1 MKERKQQMPLG
12 CDTAKAYTD
21 PWHRCTKIVDKSI
34 G

>member
-12 CDTAKAYTD
+12 CDTTNAYTD
-21 PWHRCTKIVDKSI
+21 PSHRSTKIVDKSI